1 MNSNQ
6 AEDIEEEQFQ
16 EFKDESNTNAIL
28 LLILCYI
35 YIDWDAPE
43 DVPLSK
49 YWEEE
54 WEDSNEMVNKIQ
66 SEIEKQSDQMQK
78 P

>member
-28 LLILCYI
+28 LLIFCYI